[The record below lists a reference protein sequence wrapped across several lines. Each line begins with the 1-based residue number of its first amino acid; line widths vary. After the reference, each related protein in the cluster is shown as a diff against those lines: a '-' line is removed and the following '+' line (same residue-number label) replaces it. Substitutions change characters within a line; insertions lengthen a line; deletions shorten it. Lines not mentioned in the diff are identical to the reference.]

1 MTTATSTQTNY
12 EPTPLTAEHRRVL
25 AGSMVG
31 TTIEWFD
38 FFIYAQA
45 AGLIFAAQY
54 FNPASNS
61 SPALAQIVSW
71 ASIGISFLFRPL
83 GAVIAGHLGDRLGR
97 KIVLVLTLFGMG
109 GATVAMGLLPNYAA
123 IGIAAP
129 LLLVVLR
136 IIQGLSAG
144 GEWGGAALLAVEHA
158 PVNRRSYFG
167 SYPQV
172 GVPAGMFLATTFM
185 LVLTRVTTDEQFNAW
200 GWRIPFLSSIV
211 MIGIGYFIRRMVEES
226 PVFAELQNLQKESS
240 APLSVLFKRHTK
252 DVFIAAFIF
261 SGCNAAGYLAI
272 AFFNSYGTKVL
283 HLPKSQVLFVSL
295 LSSITWLIGTLW
307 SGLLGDKIGKRKTF
321 AWAYVAMIIYAV
333 PMWLLI
339 DTKSIVLFA
348 IAALI
353 LGILLG
359 ATYGPQS
366 ALYAEMFPA
375 DIRLSGVS
383 ISYAIGS
390 IFGGAFA
397 PMIAQMLLN
406 KTGSSLSIGVY
417 IAGVSLLSLIAVLLV
432 PKEVE
437 GRSLH

>member
-1 MTTATSTQTNY
+1 MTTATTETT
-12 EPTPLTAEHRRVL
+12 PAPLTTEHRRVL

-45 AGLIFAAQY
+45 AGLVFAAQY

-83 GAVIAGHLGDRLGR
+83 GAIIAGHLGDRFGR
-97 KIVLVLTLFGMG
+97 KLVLVLTLFGMG
-109 GATVAMGLLPNYAA
+109 GATVAMGLLPNYAT

-129 LLLVVLR
+129 LILVLLR

-167 SYPQV
+167 SYPQI
-172 GVPAGMFLATTFM
+172 GVPAGMFLATVFM
-185 LVLTRVTTDEQFNAW
+185 LALTRLTTDEQFNAW
-200 GWRIPFLSSIV
+200 GWRIPFLSSLVLIAV
-211 MIGIGYFIRRMVEES
+211 GYFIRKMVEES
-226 PVFAELQNLQKESS
+226 PVFAELQQLQKESS
-240 APLSVLFKRHTK
+240 APVGVLFKNHTK

-261 SGCNAAGYLAI
+261 AGCNAAGYLAI

-283 HLPKSQVLFVSL
+283 GLPKSQVLLVSL
-295 LSSITWLIGTLW
+295 LGSVTWLIGTIW
-307 SGLLGDKIGKRKTF
+307 SGLWGDQFGKVRTF
-321 AWAYVAMIIYAV
+321 AWAYVAMIVYAI

-339 DTKSIVLFA
+339 DTRNIYLFGV
-348 IAALI
+348 AALI
-353 LGILLG
+353 LGLLLG

-375 DIRLSGVS
+375 RIRLSGVS

-406 KTGSSLSIGVY
+406 KTGSSLSIGGY
-417 IAGVSLLSLIAVLLV
+417 IAFISLLSLIAVLMV
-432 PKEVE
+432 PKGIE
-437 GRSLH
+437 GKSLH